1 MTLGRLIAVAVVIL
15 QAFTPFA
22 YAGGVGSAPDSLEF
36 SLTRDGRETRTLVL
50 LAESVA
56 GSALAVTVTG
66 PAREWVTVTPFGS
79 SAPSPTVEIGKD
91 GRALV
96 EVTVTIPFDAGNGTY
111 VAAVEIS
118 TIAPA
123 AKIQTAIAVPITIGV
138 TGDATIAGSLER
150 VVVPRAVP
158 VGADIVVNATVT
170 NTGTVTARPSM
181 AITVS
186 SQQDVRSRTT
196 TEFAALRPGESVD
209 LSARVEAVGVA
220 GEELT
225 MDLVVLL
232 DSSEIGYETD
242 VIDLTPAGATA
253 TSVSPLDITV
263 TDPAEPGG
271 VTRLVVSFVNDG
283 AEPVDVA
290 FVGSASHDGAPIA
303 AVRSIRV
310 HAEPGEM
317 GTAEIFVAIERDG
330 KYEITGRWEGND
342 VASEAVALQWDVG
355 SGFPVFLFVSLF
367 VVLTLLLGGATIRY
381 WRQTEHE
388 TDSAPSITVGG
399 SLR

>member
-1 MTLGRLIAVAVVIL
+1 VTLGRLIAVAVVIL

-79 SAPSPTVEIGKD
+79 SVPLPTVEIGED

-138 TGDATIAGSLER
+138 TGDAAIAGSLER

-170 NTGTVTARPSM
+170 NTGTVAARPSM
-181 AITVS
+181 AITIS
-186 SQQDVRSRTT
+186 NQQDVRSRTT

-232 DSSEIGYETD
+232 DSSEIGHETD
-242 VIDLTPAGATA
+242 VIDLTTAGSAA
-253 TSVSPLDITV
+253 SVAPLDITV

-283 AEPVDVA
+283 LEPVAVT
-290 FVGSASHDGAPIA
+290 FIGSASRNGVPVT
-303 AVRSIRV
+303 AVESIQVR
-310 HAEPGEM
+310 ADPGEI
-317 GTAEIFVAIERDG
+317 GTAEIFVTIERDG
-330 KYEITGRWEGND
+330 DYQIVGRWEGD
-342 VASEAVALQWDVG
+342 GITSEPVSIEWGVG
-355 SGFPVFLFVSLF
+355 SAFPMFTLIAVFA
-367 VVLTLLLGGATIRY
+367 VLTLILIGATIRY
-381 WRQTEHE
+381 WRQSEHD
-388 TDSAPSITVGG
+388 TDSAPSIAVGG